1 MTSRTAEIA
10 AWRCTWERAWG
21 SLDSENRCMTTSF
34 ATRICPS
41 TRSRSRGGS
50 APVRSSA
57 RIKRSSTASRSSVG
71 LKIVPKRLV
80 ERVAQLVVNLNC
92 NRSNYLV
99 PAEHQR
105 CEVPESS
112 RDCGV
117 TERHKVANVHSPI
130 ISLASVGGT
139 GPPTAGA
146 GPRLTGRE
154 ERLATHRR
162 AGPRAQVQRLTMRVE
177 GAGLVSPPIAAGT
190 YGDPASSFRSAA
202 SASA

>member
-1 MTSRTAEIA
+1 M
-10 AWRCTWERAWG
+10 
-21 SLDSENRCMTTSF
+21 
-34 ATRICPS
+34 
-41 TRSRSRGGS
+41 
-50 APVRSSA
+50 
-57 RIKRSSTASRSSVG
+57 
-71 LKIVPKRLV
+71 KIVPKRLV

-92 NRSNYLV
+92 DRSNYLV

-146 GPRLTGRE
+146 GPAL
-154 ERLATHRR
+154 R
-162 AGPRAQVQRLTMRVE
+162 AA
-177 GAGLVSPPIAAGT
+177 
-190 YGDPASSFRSAA
+190 RSAWPRTGEQDRA
-202 SASA
+202 RKFNA